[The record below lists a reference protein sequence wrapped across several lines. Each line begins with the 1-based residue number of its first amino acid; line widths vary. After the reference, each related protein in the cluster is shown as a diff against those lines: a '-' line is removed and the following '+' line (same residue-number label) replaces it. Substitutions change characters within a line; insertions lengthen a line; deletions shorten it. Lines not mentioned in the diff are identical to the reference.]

1 MKANITRL
9 ISIML
14 AVVMVVFTLASCKK
28 KENVDDTSSIDSVV
42 TSDVGAIGEEY
53 FTVKEEDGASVE
65 LVADEEGNSYFDVV
79 EGTTLE

>member
-53 FTVKEEDGASVE
+53 FTVNEEDGTSVE
-65 LVADEEGNSYFDVV
+65 LVADVVGISYFVVV